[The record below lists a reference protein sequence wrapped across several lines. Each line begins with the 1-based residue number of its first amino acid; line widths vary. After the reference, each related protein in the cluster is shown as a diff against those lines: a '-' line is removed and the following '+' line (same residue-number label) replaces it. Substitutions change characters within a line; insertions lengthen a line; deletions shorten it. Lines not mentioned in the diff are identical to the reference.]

1 MTESVCKTRSR
12 IQAVKHWLNRADEHF
27 DGNASVRGE
36 MDLLLA
42 EAELRST
49 REKLQSGAG
58 KMRTNWFR
66 QGIAF
71 AIAAVMVATGMGGAW
86 WWWQDIRTESVPP
99 VVAASP
105 VLPVQPIMAPA
116 HTISAAP
123 IEQPVPRPVA
133 AVDSMSPG
141 QEVKSA
147 TRPPNREQS
156 VSQDEM
162 KRLIQTA
169 GHSLRG
175 VTKP

>member
-1 MTESVCKTRSR
+1 MTESVCKTRGR

-27 DGNASVRGE
+27 DENASVRGE

-49 REKLQSGAG
+49 RERLQSGAG
-58 KMRTNWFR
+58 TFKTKWFR

-86 WWWQDIRTESVPP
+86 WWWQDIRTDAVPP
-99 VVAASP
+99 VAAATP
-105 VLPVQPIMAPA
+105 VLPVQPIMAST
-116 HTISAAP
+116 HNISAAP

-133 AVDSMSPG
+133 AVDSVSPG

-147 TRPPNREQS
+147 TRPPNREQA
-156 VSQDEM
+156 VSQEEM